1 MAVRR
6 RPLYWGIFFVTA
18 GAVMLLGQGSNLDH
32 DAVRQAMALWP
43 VAVIAIGIAL
53 LLRGTRLGLP
63 GGMVAAAMPGLLLG
77 GVVVAGPDVAID
89 CGAATAGNTLA
100 RQGTFAAPATVSLRL
115 ACGDLTIVAVP
126 GDGWRL
132 EMSDRSG
139 DAPSVNVDG
148 DRLSVASANQRR
160 SFGFDQG
167 GDTWLVSLPT
177 AHTVDLGAVVSA
189 GTGRLDLAG
198 SQLGNVDLAVNA
210 GEARVDLTGATV
222 GRVSLD
228 VNAGA
233 GWLQLP
239 ATGDLSGDLSVNAGK
254 LSVCAPDGLGLRVR
268 GDASLG
274 SIDHGGLIHSGG
286 AWESPGY
293 ASAQHHADL
302 VVSANLGSIDINP
315 EGGCK

>member
-18 GAVMLLGQGSNLDH
+18 GAVMLLGQGSTLDH
-32 DAVRQAMALWP
+32 DAVRQALALWP

-63 GGMVAAAMPGLLLG
+63 GGAVAAAMPGLLLG
-77 GVVVAGPDVAID
+77 GMVVAGPDVTID
-89 CGAATAGNTLA
+89 CGAAAIGGNAQA
-100 RQGTFAAPATVSLRL
+100 RQGVFTGPATVRLNL
-115 ACGDLTIVAVP
+115 ACGDLTVTAVP
-126 GDGWRL
+126 GDAWHL
-132 EMSDRSG
+132 ETRDG
-139 DAPSVNVDG
+139 TAAPTVNATG
-148 DRLSVASANQRR
+148 DRLSVESASQRH
-160 SFGFDQG
+160 SFNFSHSADA
-167 GDTWLVSLPT
+167 WLVSLPT
-177 AHTVDLGAVVSA
+177 THRLDLDAEVSA
-189 GTGRLDLAG
+189 GKGRLDLAG
-198 SQLGNVDLAVNA
+198 AQLGNVDLAVNA
-210 GEARVDLTGATV
+210 GEARIDLTGATV

-239 ATGDLSGDLSVNAGK
+239 ATGDLSGDLAVNAGK

-274 SIDHGGLIHSGG
+274 SIDHRGLIRNGG

-293 ASAQHHADL
+293 AFAQNHADL
-302 VVSANLGSIDINP
+302 VVSANLGAIDINP